1 MNEAQLIL
9 YKTCAVRENA
19 EDKVFG
25 KLGDLKHLKENN
37 PELIIGICGCMA
49 QQKHVAEKIKKTYRQ
64 VDLVFGTFAYNDMY
78 NMLWEIISK
87 HDRIF
92 NLSENH
98 VDINEDFL
106 QLRDD
111 KIRAFVPI
119 MIWLQQFLH
128 LLHSALCQGQRTQP
142 ESLSP
147 LLQR

>member
-9 YKTCAVRENA
+9 YNTCAVRENA

-119 MIWLQQFLH
+119 MYGGNNF
-128 LLHSALCQGQRTQP
+128 CTYCT
-142 ESLSP
+142 
-147 LLQR
+147 